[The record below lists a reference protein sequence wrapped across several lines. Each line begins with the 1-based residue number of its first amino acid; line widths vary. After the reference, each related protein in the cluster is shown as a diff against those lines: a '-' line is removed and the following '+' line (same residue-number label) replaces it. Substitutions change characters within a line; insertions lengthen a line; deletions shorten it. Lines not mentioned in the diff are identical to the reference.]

1 MEKNDDKLSLMPVER
16 HKEDYLP
23 EKISSILR
31 YPGKTNELFTR
42 MMINVALF
50 TSRFDFSED
59 VKLLDPISGRGTTL
73 FEGACAGFDVCGIEI
88 DKNSALDCYAFFKK
102 FLSKERLK
110 HKTDKKRVNPKS
122 KELAHTLYDIGYSS
136 CRGESK
142 EFKIVCGNTKDANK
156 FFKKETFHL
165 IVGDLP
171 YGVAHGNVGKKKS
184 NKDSLTRS
192 PRQLIELSADDW
204 LKVLKPGG
212 SIVLA
217 WNSFVEER
225 KN

>member
-23 EKISSILR
+23 EKISSILFDTR
-31 YPGKTNELFTR
+31 ETNEFTR

-59 VKLLDPISGRGTTL
+59 VKLLFTSGRGTTL

-110 HKTDKKRVNPKS
+110 HKTDKKRGTRKVRS
-122 KELAHTLYDIGYSS
+122 W
-136 CRGESK
+136 
-142 EFKIVCGNTKDANK
+142 
-156 FFKKETFHL
+156 
-165 IVGDLP
+165 
-171 YGVAHGNVGKKKS
+171 
-184 NKDSLTRS
+184 LTR
-192 PRQLIELSADDW
+192 
-204 LKVLKPGG
+204 
-212 SIVLA
+212 
-217 WNSFVEER
+217 FTT
-225 KN
+225 

>member
-1 MEKNDDKLSLMPVER
+1 M
-16 HKEDYLP
+16 
-23 EKISSILR
+23 
-31 YPGKTNELFTR
+31 
-42 MMINVALF
+42 
-50 TSRFDFSED
+50 
-59 VKLLDPISGRGTTL
+59 
-73 FEGACAGFDVCGIEI
+73 
-88 DKNSALDCYAFFKK
+88 
-102 FLSKERLK
+102 
-110 HKTDKKRVNPKS
+110 NPKS

-225 KN
+225 KELEDVLENKGFQVLNDEAFTKFEHMVDSSIKRDIVIARRPRV